1 MNDQGD
7 LISSSDRVFF
17 FFFANEFY
25 RIDNSQTPRHGAN
38 YIHKQKCVNWYDAK
52 YVYTRV

>member
-17 FFFANEFY
+17 FLRTSFIELIILRLRDTE
-25 RIDNSQTPRHGAN
+25 RII
-38 YIHKQKCVNWYDAK
+38 YINKSV
-52 YVYTRV
+52 

>member
-17 FFFANEFY
+17 FFLRTSFIELIILRLRDTE
-25 RIDNSQTPRHGAN
+25 RII
-38 YIHKQKCVNWYDAK
+38 YINKSV
-52 YVYTRV
+52 

>member
-7 LISSSDRVFF
+7 LISSSDRVF

-38 YIHKQKCVNWYDAK
+38 YIHKQKCVNW
-52 YVYTRV
+52 